1 MKTLLIMVLAIALLT
16 LLASC
21 QSTSA
26 RMQDLSNSETRKEI
40 MNTIANDSMMSQEM
54 IGTMMNSQNGIMM
67 MQEHQMM
74 MMENHSSMMN
84 ML

>member
-1 MKTLLIMVLAIALLT
+1 
-16 LLASC
+16 
-21 QSTSA
+21 
-26 RMQDLSNSETRKEI
+26 MQDLSNSETRKEI